1 MFTSVDKALVAL
13 IMALIWLI
21 NFFFGY
27 NLSWI
32 SQDTV
37 ATIVGLLTPILV
49 WAVPNKPKAA

>member
-13 IMALIWLI
+13 VMAVIWLI

-37 ATIVGLLTPILV
+37 ATVVGLLTPILV
-49 WAVPNKPKAA
+49 WAVPNKVKPA